1 MGPTWVL
8 STPATRVHVG
18 PMNLA
23 RVWASPVAKGC
34 VKCLQFTYIPIHISA
49 HCSQALRFVVTQ
61 YQLCF
66 HIIHERFFPGTG
78 LRSSWICVNKNTRT
92 HCIQSIFPK
101 QIRANRTAWII
112 NGICCTCAAVRIE
125 VGPKTNENMHIP
137 EITLSAHNLQQN
149 STYLLA
155 CSQSC
160 FRLICSFSNEYY
172 EIYWRLLLS

>member
-1 MGPTWVL
+1 MLTIYLYP
-8 STPATRVHVG
+8 
-18 PMNLA
+18 
-23 RVWASPVAKGC
+23 
-34 VKCLQFTYIPIHISA
+34 IPIHG
-49 HCSQALRFVVTQ
+49 HCSQALCFVATQ

-78 LRSSWICVNKNTRT
+78 LQSSWICVNKNTRT

-125 VGPKTNENMHIP
+125 VGLKTNENMHIP
-137 EITLSAHNLQQN
+137 EMILSAHNLQQN

-160 FRLICSFSNEYY
+160 L
-172 EIYWRLLLS
+172 YWRLLLSYISPDLVVHFDWIHQVTEKK